1 MNDFEKGDFKFY
13 KNLRLYNDVGIHT
26 IESNIK
32 VSRDTFMSI
41 YCKNYSF
48 MKAMN
53 NKDHTKF
60 SNIEDFPNSWSAAK
74 FF

>member
-1 MNDFEKGDFKFY
+1 MNNFEKGIFKFY
-13 KNLRLYNDVGIHT
+13 KNFCLYNDVGIHT
-26 IESNIK
+26 AEFNIK
-32 VSRDTFMSI
+32 VTRDTFMDI

-60 SNIEDFPNSWSAAK
+60 SNLEKRFSKCIIL
-74 FF
+74 